1 MPVSTSTEE
10 PLEVCG
16 TLHAAKLLG
25 LSVGTI
31 QALVERGYLRAWKT
45 KGGHRR
51 IYMKSIKDFQ
61 LANGLKVTHTAS
73 PSSLRMLVV
82 DDDPVFLT
90 LVKRSS
96 TNWNVSTDCIT
107 MSSAIEALMRIS
119 SLAPKLLLIDL
130 DMPKVDGFEFTKQ
143 LRANTQFS
151 HMHIIAVTAM
161 KHAQVGQL
169 GGLPHGVLLMEKPI
183 DMRWLGGYL
192 AALSGVAIG

>member
-1 MPVSTSTEE
+1 MHVSTSTEK

-25 LSVGTI
+25 LSVGTV
-31 QALVERGYLRAWKT
+31 QALVERGELKAWKT

-51 IYMKSIKDFQ
+51 IYMDSVKDFQ
-61 LANGLKVTHTAS
+61 LANGLKVAHS
-73 PSSLRMLVV
+73 PSSSPLRLLVV

-90 LVKRSS
+90 LVKRASATWS
-96 TNWNVSTDCIT
+96 VSTDCIT
-107 MSSAIEALMRIS
+107 MNSAIEALMSIS
-119 SLAPKLLLIDL
+119 VLAPKLLLTDL
-130 DMPKVDGFEFTKQ
+130 EMPKVDGFEFTKQ
-143 LRANTQFS
+143 VRANTQFA

-161 KHAQVGQL
+161 KPTQVGQQ
-169 GGLPHGVLLMEKPI
+169 GGLPQGVLLVEKPI